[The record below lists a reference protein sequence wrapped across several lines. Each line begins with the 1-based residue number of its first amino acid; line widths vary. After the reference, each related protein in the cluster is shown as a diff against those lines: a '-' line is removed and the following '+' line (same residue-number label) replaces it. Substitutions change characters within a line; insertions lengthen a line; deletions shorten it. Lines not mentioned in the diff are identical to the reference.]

1 MAEWEL
7 TVSGLKEEQAEP
19 RACILR
25 LGSLLCLCSFFGG
38 LSHCN
43 FNKGKPGIEKHGSM
57 CFLTFSHLN
66 LLDISSHL
74 LWEYASKTLY
84 RHPGL
89 DSRHSASI
97 NSVDGTPLATAGTPS
112 PQFILTFQGFPES
125 AKVICSLQ
133 APSHWPQ
140 PKNALRRGLGSGDG
154 LDFHPS

>member
-1 MAEWEL
+1 MAEGEL
-7 TVSGLKEEQAEP
+7 TVSGLKQQQVEP

-25 LGSLLCLCSFFGG
+25 VGSLLCLCSFFVG

-57 CFLTFSHLN
+57 CFPTFSHVN
-66 LLDISSHL
+66 LLDISSHS

-84 RHPGL
+84 QDPRL

-112 PQFILTFQGFPES
+112 PQFILTFHGFPES
-125 AKVICSLQ
+125 AEVVHSLQ
-133 APSHWPQ
+133 APSH
-140 PKNALRRGLGSGDG
+140 
-154 LDFHPS
+154 